1 MTDFHVEILKTQRGT
16 LDAKEVE
23 SRINS
28 FLGTMMINLTKVIFL
43 EGTKSAMIIMTHMVH
58 HAKSKVIGNN
68 KTWGQC
74 MFECACTKTNT
85 IFEQEI
91 YAVYP
96 MVFINTI

>member
-1 MTDFHVEILKTQRGT
+1 MSQETNNKPVKAPKNKRHYNRTLDEMTDFHVEILKTQRGT

-68 KTWGQC
+68 KT
-74 MFECACTKTNT
+74 
-85 IFEQEI
+85 
-91 YAVYP
+91 
-96 MVFINTI
+96 